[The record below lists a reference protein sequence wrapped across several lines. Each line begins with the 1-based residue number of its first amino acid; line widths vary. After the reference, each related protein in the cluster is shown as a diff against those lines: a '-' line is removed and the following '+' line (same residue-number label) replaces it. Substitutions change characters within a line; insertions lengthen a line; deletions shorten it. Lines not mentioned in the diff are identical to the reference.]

1 MDTDCETIAA
11 KAGPFAD
18 VTEKIIKAAFEV
30 SNALGAGFLEKV
42 YENALAYELTQTGMH
57 VEQQRPIDV
66 FYENTIVGKY
76 FADLLVDAN
85 VIVEV
90 KATSGLG
97 EANLAQ
103 CLNYLEATKLRVGLV
118 LNFGT
123 PRLQI
128 KRVVR

>member
-1 MDTDCETIAA
+1 MDADCETIAA

-18 VTEKIIKAAFEV
+18 VTEKIIGAAFKV

-42 YENALAYELTQTGMH
+42 YENALAYELTQTGMQ

-103 CLNYLEATKLRVGLV
+103 CLNYLKATKLRVGLV